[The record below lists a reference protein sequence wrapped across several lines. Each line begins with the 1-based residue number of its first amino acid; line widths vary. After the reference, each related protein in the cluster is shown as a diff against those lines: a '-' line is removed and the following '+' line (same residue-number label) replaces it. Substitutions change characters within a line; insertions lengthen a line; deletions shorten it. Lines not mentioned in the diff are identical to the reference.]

1 MYRKEADRLIVRD
14 VRERLRWMDDP
25 DWQQAVI
32 ASWYAH
38 PDWFRHHAERLLE
51 GVGEM
56 LQSAG
61 VELVNARQP
70 LRFVGNERS
79 ASED

>member
-1 MYRKEADRLIVRD
+1 MYRKQADRLILRD
-14 VRERLRWMDDP
+14 VHERLRGMDDP
-25 DWQQAVI
+25 DWEQAVI
-32 ASWYAH
+32 ASSSAH
-38 PDWFRHHAERLLE
+38 PDWFRHHAEGGLQ

-61 VELVNARQP
+61 VELVTARRP
-70 LRFVGNERS
+70 MRFVGNEQS

>member
-1 MYRKEADRLIVRD
+1 MYRKQADRLIVRD
-14 VRERLRWMDDP
+14 VRERLRKMPDP

-32 ASWYAH
+32 VSWFAH

-61 VELVNARQP
+61 VELVTAKHP
-70 LRFVGNERS
+70 LRFVGNERP

>member
-14 VRERLRWMDDP
+14 VRERLNAMDDP
-25 DWQQAVI
+25 DWGQAVI
-32 ASWYAH
+32 ASRFAH
-38 PDWFRHHAERLLE
+38 PDWFRHHGELHLD

-61 VELVNARQP
+61 VELVVAKQP
-70 LRFVGNERS
+70 LRFAGKERS
-79 ASED
+79 DQED